1 MARNILITGSS
12 HGIGA
17 GCAIAFARDEG
28 ANVGICGNKDAAGAE
43 AVAKECEKF
52 GVKTKVYLGDV
63 GSHDFC
69 KGTMEDFIATF
80 GKIDVLVNNAGGALK
95 IPGGPKGEFKDMP
108 MDYWDSQM
116 ALNLNSAAYL
126 SRYAV
131 ADMVEKKTE
140 GRIVN
145 VSSVHGQVTWVHR
158 RMLPYSAAKAGL
170 NMFTKALGVEV
181 AKYGIRVNCVAPGL
195 IYTKLVSRYS
205 ESDVMGF
212 NHKIPVGRG
221 GKVEEIVPTIQFL
234 ADIEK
239 TRFIV
244 GQVICVDGGQSC
256 DGSIE
261 SMNFTMEKLQ

>member
-17 GCAIAFARDEG
+17 GCAVAFARDEG
-28 ANVGICGNKDAAGAE
+28 ANIGICGNKNAAGAE
-43 AVAKECEKF
+43 EVARQCEAF
-52 GVKTKVYLGDV
+52 GVKTKVYIGDV
-63 GSHDFC
+63 GNHDFC
-69 KGTMEDFIATF
+69 KATMEDFIRTF
-80 GKIDVLVNNAGGALK
+80 GRIDVLINNAGGALQ
-95 IPGGPKGEFKDMP
+95 IPGGHKGEFKDMP
-108 MDYWDSQM
+108 MEYWDSQI

-145 VSSVHGQVTWVHR
+145 VSSVHGQVTWVYR
-158 RMLPYSAAKAGL
+158 RMLPYSAGKAGL

-181 AKYGIRVNCVAPGL
+181 AKYGIRVNAVAPGF
-195 IYTKLVSRYS
+195 IFTKLSERYS
-205 ESDVMGF
+205 KADLTAFS
-212 NHKIPVGRG
+212 HKIPVGRG
-221 GKVEEIVPTIQFL
+221 GTIEEIVPTIQFL

-244 GQVICVDGGQSC
+244 GQVIGVDGGQSA
-256 DGSIE
+256 DGTIE
-261 SMNFTMEKLQ
+261 SMNFPLTEE

>member
-28 ANVGICGNKDAAGAE
+28 ANVGVCGNKDPSGAE
-43 AVAKECEKF
+43 AVARECEKF
-52 GVKTKVYLGDV
+52 GVKTRVYCGDV
-63 GSHDFC
+63 GTHDFC
-69 KGTMEDFIATF
+69 KETMEDFIATY
-80 GKIDVLVNNAGGALK
+80 GKIDVLINNAGGALK

-108 MDYWDSQM
+108 MDYWDSQI
-116 ALNLNSAAYL
+116 ALNLNAAAYL

-131 ADMVEKKTE
+131 ADMVEKGTE

-145 VSSVHGQVTWVHR
+145 ISSVHGAVTWVHR
-158 RMLPYSAAKAGL
+158 RMLPYSAGKAGL
-170 NMFTKALGVEV
+170 EMFTKALGVEV

-195 IYTKLVSRYS
+195 IYTKIMSRYS
-205 ESDVMGF
+205 EADVQGF

-221 GKVEEIVPTIQFL
+221 GQVDEIVPAIQFF

-244 GQVICVDGGQSC
+244 GQVLRVDGGQSC

-261 SMNFTMEKLQ
+261 SMNFSIGG

>member
-1 MARNILITGSS
+1 MKKRNILITGSS

-28 ANVGICGNKDAAGAE
+28 ANIGICGNKNAAGAE
-43 AVAKECEKF
+43 EIAGQCEAF
-52 GVKTKVYLGDV
+52 GVRTKIYIGDV
-63 GSHDFC
+63 GSHDYC
-69 KGTMEDFIATF
+69 KSIMEDFIGTF
-80 GKIDVLVNNAGGALK
+80 GQIDVLINNAGGALQ

-108 MDYWDSQM
+108 MEYWDSQI

-145 VSSVHGQVTWVHR
+145 ISSVHGQVTWVHR
-158 RMLPYSAAKAGL
+158 RMLPYSAGKGGL

-195 IYTKLVSRYS
+195 IYTKLAERYS
-205 ESDVMGF
+205 KEDIAAFSR
-212 NHKIPVGRG
+212 KIPVGRG
-221 GKVEEIVPTIQFL
+221 GKVEEIVPMIQFL
-234 ADIEK
+234 SDIEK

-244 GQVICVDGGQSC
+244 GQVICVDGGQSA

-261 SMNFTMEKLQ
+261 SMNYPLMEV